1 MLKREEEEDLLR
13 NNLKVK
19 KETMDKPFKRN
30 Y

>member
-19 KETMDKPFKRN
+19 KETMDKPLKRN